1 MSESVMNTSPLE
13 INLLQWDE
21 ETGLETAS
29 LGKPLLVL
37 AVLLVG
43 AGVVGWL
50 WNDAN
55 ARTRE
60 LQAELDAVNAKI
72 AELEA
77 RQAETGFTLPVQAW
91 VALPEALR
99 PAVPETTVMLDRLRA
114 LLPEE
119 ANLSSIAYTEDGNLK
134 VSGRFASV
142 EQVVAFMREVQESGA
157 FELVNMS
164 GLNNSLPKQEDAAAG
179 GDGSD
184 AAGPKTLPV
193 TSVTFD
199 LRYIPSSPDK
209 EGGGA

>member
-1 MSESVMNTSPLE
+1 MNTSPLE

-21 ETGLETAS
+21 DASLETAS

-43 AGVVGWL
+43 VCAVGWL
-50 WNDAN
+50 WSDAITR
-55 ARTRE
+55 ARE

-72 AELEA
+72 TQLEA
-77 RQAETGFTLPVQAW
+77 RRAETGFSMPVQAW
-91 VALPEALR
+91 AALPEALR
-99 PAVPETTVMLDRLRA
+99 PAVPQTTAMLDSLRA

-119 ANLSSIAYTEDGNLK
+119 ANLTSIVYTEDGNLK

-142 EQVVAFMREVQESGA
+142 EQVVAFMREVQESGK

-164 GLNNSLPKQEDAAAG
+164 GLNNSLPEQQGETAGDAEPG
-179 GDGSD
+179 

-193 TSVTFD
+193 TAVTFD
-199 LRYIPSSPDK
+199 LKYAPSLPDE

>member
-1 MSESVMNTSPLE
+1 MSEPVMNTSPLE

-21 ETGLETAS
+21 DASLETES

-43 AGVVGWL
+43 ICVVGWL
-50 WNDAN
+50 WNDA
-55 ARTRE
+55 RVRSRE

-72 AELEA
+72 NELEA
-77 RQAETGFTLPVQAW
+77 RRAETGLSMPVQTW
-91 VALPEALR
+91 LALPEALR
-99 PAVPETTVMLDRLRA
+99 TAVPETTAMLDSLRA

-119 ANLSSIAYTEDGNLK
+119 ANLTSVVYTEDGNLK

-142 EQVVAFMREVQESGA
+142 EHVIAFMREVQESGN

-164 GLNNSLPKQEDAAAG
+164 GLSNTLPRDGTEG
-179 GDGSD
+179 GAESG

-193 TSVTFD
+193 IAVSFD
-199 LRYIPSSPDK
+199 LRYAPSSP
-209 EGGGA
+209 E